1 MSARASVTCPQCGSL
16 VPVGDRKC
24 DNCGARQKDFAPA
37 PQSYV
42 RPDVAPVT
50 RTAPPA
56 PPRTAPSPAVTQP
69 AVTQPAVNQPA
80 GGPTTVTPPDDYRPL
95 AHRGTTGTGPAAP
108 PTTAPVTGYAVPAT
122 PPGNPYATPPADPYA
137 KAPVTPYAPGSH
149 AQGAPSGA
157 ASAPSVYTAAD
168 GASPGRSGSASRAL
182 IFSLIPVG
190 VNVVVFLL
198 IWLSIVIAGGAEN
211 LESDAIAGGILLAA
225 VSGLLGALANL
236 VCFLLALVFGI
247 IGLKQTAGR
256 AMTGRWRAV
265 LAIVIVAWHVLLV
278 IGFFA
283 LAVN

>member
-42 RPDVAPVT
+42 RPDAAPAVPIPPAPA
-50 RTAPPA
+50 RAVAPPA
-56 PPRTAPSPAVTQP
+56 PPRMAPSPTAP
-69 AVTQPAVNQPA
+69 
-80 GGPTTVTPPDDYRPL
+80 PPDDYRPL

-108 PTTAPVTGYAVPAT
+108 PTAAPVTGYAVPAT

-137 KAPVTPYAPGSH
+137 KAPVAPYAPGSH

-182 IFSLIPVG
+182 IFSLIPIG